1 MTTDRRVGRIGRRQ
15 AAVAAT
21 LMALVG
27 GACADEADGPD
38 AATGAEVGD
47 FAATSEYLAGV
58 AEATD
63 GLSYRMSMDMTMA
76 FSFEGEG
83 SEVGGTLLTGE
94 VDGDTSS
101 MTMDMGELFGDV
113 PGAGLPEGGLT
124 MEMVTDGTTL
134 YLRAPYFTTMA
145 EEMLAQGATRADLGP
160 LGDLAALGDEWG
172 SIDLAQIS
180 PSEVASAAGAQSTD
194 PRAYLDMAARG
205 TDVHELGD
213 ETIDGVD
220 TRGLGAT
227 ITYGDLI
234 EAQGQDADDVR
245 EQMAAAAGAGAGPG
259 GEEFAEIY
267 DQLLE
272 GMFAMDVPVEVWVD
286 GDDRV
291 RRIEVDL
298 DMTGLMAG
306 MAEAAGEDAGD
317 AGMSAEMVMDFTD
330 YGDESIDI
338 DIPEAS
344 QDITDEYRALIDGGG
359 LGSGIGGSPLGS
371 S

>member
-1 MTTDRRVGRIGRRQ
+1 
-15 AAVAAT
+15 
-21 LMALVG
+21 
-27 GACADEADGPD
+27 
-38 AATGAEVGD
+38 
-47 FAATSEYLAGV
+47 
-58 AEATD
+58 
-63 GLSYRMSMDMTMA
+63 MSMDMTMA
-76 FSFEGEG
+76 VSFEGDGTEM
-83 SEVGGTLLTGE
+83 GGTLLTGE
-94 VDGDTSS
+94 VDGDASS
-101 MTMDMGELFGDV
+101 MTMDMGELLGDV

-134 YLRAPYFTTMA
+134 YLRAPYFATMA
-145 EEMLAQGATRADLGP
+145 EQMLDQGATRADLGP

-194 PRAYLDMAARG
+194 PRAFLDMAARG

-213 ETIDGVD
+213 ETIDGVE

-245 EQMAAAAGAGAGPG
+245 EQMTAGAGLGAGG
-259 GEEFAEIY
+259 DEFAEVF
-267 DQLLE
+267 DQVIE
-272 GMFAMDVPVEVWVD
+272 GMFAMEVPVEVWVD

-298 DMTGLMAG
+298 DMSGLMAG
-306 MAEAAGEDAGD
+306 IAEAAGEDAGD
-317 AGMSAEMVMDFTD
+317 TGMSAEMVMDFTD
-330 YGDESIDI
+330 YGDESIEI
-338 DIPEAS
+338 EIPEAS
-344 QDITDEYRALIDGGG
+344 QDITDEYRALLEGGG
-359 LGSGIGGSPLGS
+359 LGTGVGGSPLGS